1 MADFHRF
8 LREKML
14 KKMPGSFNQ
23 TFTKPGSMVVVSR
36 CFSLCKW
43 TYEITVYFLSC
54 QKLWRHFH
62 GFPNTL
68 LIWNMYENRF
78 TFVRSITMIHETYQ
92 ETPVKIDPKQQH
104 KTPQSAAFALWNRK
118 IQKQLWYQ
126 PTLKQSANHFWKPIH
141 HTYHTW
147 VPGKAQARC
156 KTFLQEFTQG
166 LLLSGAARSTTWC

>member
-1 MADFHRF
+1 
-8 LREKML
+8 
-14 KKMPGSFNQ
+14 MPGSFNQ

-118 IQKQLWYQ
+118 IQKQLCCSNNLQ
-126 PTLKQSANHFWKPIH
+126 IISGNLSITHITPGFPAKLRQGARHSSKSLRKVCSLAEQHVARHGVNQFWKF
-141 HTYHTW
+141 
-147 VPGKAQARC
+147 A
-156 KTFLQEFTQG
+156 FE
-166 LLLSGAARSTTWC
+166 S